1 MQQRNLALPSGCTVR
16 RARSEDN
23 WPIRLLVLSAK
34 LDPTQ
39 LRWQQFWVIEC
50 ESASLRDAART
61 HTLRER
67 QLAACGQLRNFSDIQ
82 ELGSLVV
89 ATAWRGRGLGSFLAQ
104 HLITTATQPLYL
116 ECIGQRLAQFYTRF
130 GFVPIAFENLPR
142 SLKPKFRL
150 SELGR
155 KLIRVPVVFMHFPHQ

>member
-1 MQQRNLALPSGCTVR
+1 MQQSNLVLPSECVLRKAT
-16 RARSEDN
+16 SEDN

-50 ESASLRDAART
+50 DRK
-61 HTLRER
+61 
-67 QLAACGQLRNFSDIQ
+67 LAACGQLRNFLDTQ

-89 ATAWRGRGLGSFLAQ
+89 APTWRGRGLGSFLTQ
-104 HLITTATQPLYL
+104 HLISTTTQPLYL
-116 ECIGQRLAQFYTRF
+116 ECLGQRLAQFYSRF
-130 GFVPIAFENLPR
+130 GFVPVAFEDLPR

-150 SELGR
+150 SELAK
-155 KLIRVPVVFMHFPHQ
+155 KLIRVPVVFMHYQQTEAGNLTKLPRTEEI